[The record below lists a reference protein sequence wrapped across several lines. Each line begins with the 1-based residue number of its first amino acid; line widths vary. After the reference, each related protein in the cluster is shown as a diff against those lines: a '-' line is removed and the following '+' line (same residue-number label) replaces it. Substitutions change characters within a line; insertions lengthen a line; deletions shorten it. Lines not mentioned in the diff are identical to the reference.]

1 MRKSF
6 TAVLFS
12 LFVLA
17 GVSLTTSAI
26 DKKDDKNGGKK
37 GHPPV
42 IIIVWEPAWSPVT
55 RVASPESMV
64 STFDVVSES
73 NVGAL

>member
-1 MRKSF
+1 MRKSL

-12 LFVLA
+12 LFVIA
-17 GVSLTTSAI
+17 GVSMTTSAM

-55 RVASPESMV
+55 RATSDQSVV
-64 STFDVVSES
+64 TTFDIVSENCIGS
-73 NVGAL
+73 L